1 MLTPRYIHYNPT
13 FALHLTLDPQIPP
26 LLHISQESRSFAL
39 EWYKIHTL
47 GTRRIY
53 LHPTLDVVLWIRC
66 PGSSSS
72 SRAFRADAQH
82 LLQDIQTS
90 PLDIPNF
97 AISIKYWN
105 RIVKKAVYKELYE
118 RIRGGAERLWVVDDV
133 YGAIEGKR
141 VRGARV
147 GLRKWKRKVTGRREE
162 LWRMWDGMAGVENV
176 EGEGEERLA
185 EVGFKRVVFM
195 LKN

>member
-72 SRAFRADAQH
+72 SSRVFRADAQH

-90 PLDIPNF
+90 PRDIPNF

-105 RIVKKAVYKELYE
+105 RIVKKADYKELYE

-133 YGAIEGKR
+133 YGAIGGKR

-147 GLRKWKRKVTGRREE
+147 GLGSGGGRI
-162 LWRMWDGMAGVENV
+162 L
-176 EGEGEERLA
+176 EGEKNPGECGMGWLVLRTGKER
-185 EVGFKRVVFM
+185 GKRGWRRWDSRG
-195 LKN
+195 LCLC

>member
-1 MLTPRYIHYNPT
+1 MASYLSTALSDVQMSPTPPSVYLFPRLPFELRLKIYNQMLTPRYIHYNPT

-39 EWYKIHTL
+39 EWYKLHTV

-66 PGSSSS
+66 PGPSSS
-72 SRAFRADAQH
+72 SRVFRADAQH

-90 PLDIPNF
+90 PRDIPNF

-105 RIVKKAVYKELYE
+105 RIVKKADYKELYE
-118 RIRGGAERLWVVDDV
+118 RDRKSVV
-133 YGAIEGKR
+133 
-141 VRGARV
+141 
-147 GLRKWKRKVTGRREE
+147 
-162 LWRMWDGMAGVENV
+162 
-176 EGEGEERLA
+176 
-185 EVGFKRVVFM
+185 
-195 LKN
+195 